1 MFSLFFFYSIV
12 TPPCVIFI
20 ENAKTIVN
28 NFTILDHWLLLYN
41 FWRNC
46 RSENS
51 DGLESTHTLKG
62 TLPVKI
68 EKLLISKFKC
78 NTWLQMKWERLKEL
92 FMISILIPY
101 DILCENP
108 QVCCGRG
115 TLGLTNNE
123 NPAAAR
129 VSLCLTNS
137 KSFKIH
143 STGFLVSLS

>member
-1 MFSLFFFYSIV
+1 MLFSL
-12 TPPCVIFI
+12 T
-20 ENAKTIVN
+20 NAKTSVN
-28 NFTILDHWLLLYN
+28 KFIILDHWLLLYN

-46 RSENS
+46 WSENS
-51 DGLESTHTLKG
+51 DRLESTHTLKG
-62 TLPVKI
+62 TLPVKM

-78 NTWLQMKWERLKEL
+78 NTWLQMKWKRLKEL
-92 FMISILIPY
+92 FLISILIPY

-143 STGFLVSLS
+143 STCFLVSLS